1 MKRSARIIAL
11 VLFAALALPVLAW
24 NLDAKNINALIFERE
39 GRILFTL
46 FNAGPG
52 SPEFLCGTGTG
63 AQWFTI
69 AACTD
74 ELCAAHVNRMASLL
88 LAAKVS
94 GKRVHVQRTVCA
106 VTEVALKP

>member
-1 MKRSARIIAL
+1 MKRMAKIWVLAL
-11 VLFAALALPVLAW
+11 LAAVALPVLAW
-24 NLDAKNINALIFERE
+24 NLDAKNVNALRFEKS

-46 FNAGPG
+46 FDTGPG
-52 SPEFLCGTGTG
+52 SAEFLCASSSGG
-63 AQWFTI
+63 QWFYI
-69 AACTD
+69 EACTD

-94 GKRVHVQRTVCA
+94 GKRVHVQRNACV